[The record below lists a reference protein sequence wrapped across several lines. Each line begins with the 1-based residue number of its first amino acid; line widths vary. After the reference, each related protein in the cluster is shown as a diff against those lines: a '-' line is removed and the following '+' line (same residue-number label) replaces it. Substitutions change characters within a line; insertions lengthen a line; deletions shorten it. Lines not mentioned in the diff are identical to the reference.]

1 MINYGRHF
9 IDKADIKSVSK
20 VLTSNNVTQGP
31 FVKNF
36 EKGLSSYFGA
46 KYCMVVNSGTA
57 ALHLA
62 CKALKIG
69 TNDNIIT
76 TPITF
81 ISTANSVIFNG
92 ANIDLIDIDLNTYCI
107 DLKKLENYLQ
117 KSKKKIKAIFFVDY
131 AGNVLDWK
139 KIKFLSKKYNFFT
152 VNDNCH
158 ALGSRFKN
166 SKRYACRYADIVTQ
180 SYHPVKAITTGEGGS
195 LMTNNRIFYD
205 RVIKLR
211 SHGII
216 KNNQITLKNGNWFYK
231 INELGYNYR
240 ISDINCALG
249 TSQLKKL
256 DKFVKKRRAIAAV
269 YDKNF
274 KDIKFIKTPKIEK
287 DVEHSYH
294 LYVLLI
300 NFKRFRITKKQF
312 FERLKK
318 IGINLQVHY
327 IPIHYHN
334 LYQKKLFYKSGSFP
348 NSEKFYNYAVSL
360 PIYFSLKHSQQM
372 MVIRKIKKTLNI
384 I

>member
-117 KSKKKIKAIFFVDY
+117 KSKKK
-131 AGNVLDWK
+131 
-139 KIKFLSKKYNFFT
+139 
-152 VNDNCH
+152 
-158 ALGSRFKN
+158 
-166 SKRYACRYADIVTQ
+166 
-180 SYHPVKAITTGEGGS
+180 
-195 LMTNNRIFYD
+195 
-205 RVIKLR
+205 
-211 SHGII
+211 
-216 KNNQITLKNGNWFYK
+216 
-231 INELGYNYR
+231 
-240 ISDINCALG
+240 
-249 TSQLKKL
+249 
-256 DKFVKKRRAIAAV
+256 
-269 YDKNF
+269 
-274 KDIKFIKTPKIEK
+274 
-287 DVEHSYH
+287 
-294 LYVLLI
+294 
-300 NFKRFRITKKQF
+300 
-312 FERLKK
+312 
-318 IGINLQVHY
+318 
-327 IPIHYHN
+327 
-334 LYQKKLFYKSGSFP
+334 
-348 NSEKFYNYAVSL
+348 
-360 PIYFSLKHSQQM
+360 
-372 MVIRKIKKTLNI
+372 
-384 I
+384 